1 MIDYIDN
8 YAGTTASLYHYK
20 RPDQTKNNDGAIDDI
35 KNNSTSFKYQWE
47 LNKKQVTPINVDQNV
62 DPNVA
67 NAHRAWK
74 NVKIAVPLKYIS
86 NIFRVLE
93 LPLIKTKLYAEIN
106 WTKHSVIGNVDTGT
120 TFEIPKTELY
130 VPVVTLSTENNNK
143 LAKLLSEGFEYKSKI
158 DTVTTIA
165 DQGGNTNTKR
175 IILDTSFIGVNR
187 LFAMGFD
194 NNTVKRNTA
203 DEESDKGTIYQE

>member
-1 MIDYIDN
+1 MN
-8 YAGTTASLYHYK
+8 
-20 RPDQTKNNDGAIDDI
+20 
-35 KNNSTSFKYQWE
+35 
-47 LNKKQVTPINVDQNV
+47 
-62 DPNVA
+62 
-67 NAHRAWK
+67 
-74 NVKIAVPLKYIS
+74 
-86 NIFRVLE
+86 
-93 LPLIKTKLYAEIN
+93 
-106 WTKHSVIGNVDTGT
+106 
-120 TFEIPKTELY
+120 
-130 VPVVTLSTENNNK
+130 
-143 LAKLLSEGFEYKSKI
+143 GFEYKSKI